1 MAVPA
6 GLVEPGFRSLRNHYA
21 AAPAY
26 SLAGRATGRTLRRF
40 SMLSDRHPQHRQAVG
55 MLLLA
60 TLLWGVSF
68 PVVKALTLLH
78 AQLVPTAG
86 GWFSVLS
93 AVAPRFVLATVVLLL
108 WQRLAALTITRAE
121 LFQGVGIGLFGC
133 TGLLLQVDGLHY
145 TAASTSAFLTQF
157 YVILLP
163 VWFAVRQRANPGARV
178 WLSAALVLAGVAILG
193 RFNWRELSLGRGE
206 AATLLASLFF
216 MGQILW
222 LQRRRF
228 AGNRAGQ
235 ITLVMFAT
243 HAVILSALA
252 VVAAPDLATLAR
264 PWASPPWLGLTLIL
278 TIFCTLGSFSIMN
291 AWQRKIPT
299 TEAGLIY
306 CVEPIFSSLMTLF
319 LPAIFSVWAG
329 IAYANETLTGTLLVG
344 GGLITL
350 ANVLIQLQSSPT
362 GLSSIR

>member
-1 MAVPA
+1 MQPV
-6 GLVEPGFRSLRNHYA
+6 S
-21 AAPAY
+21 
-26 SLAGRATGRTLRRF
+26 
-40 SMLSDRHPQHRQAVG
+40 RHPQHRQAVG

-68 PVVKALTLLH
+68 PVVKSLALLH
-78 AQLVPTAG
+78 EQLVPEAG
-86 GWFSVLS
+86 GWFSVLY
-93 AVAPRFVLATVVLLL
+93 AVAPRFLLATVVLLL
-108 WQRLAALTITRAE
+108 WQRRAALTITRAE
-121 LFQGVGIGLFGC
+121 WYQGVGIGLFGC

-163 VWFAVRQRANPGARV
+163 VWLAVRQRANPGARV

-193 RFNWRELSLGRGE
+193 RFNWHELSLGRGE
-206 AATLLASLFF
+206 AETLLGSVFF

-222 LQRRRF
+222 LQRRSF

-252 VVAAPDLATLAR
+252 LVAAPDLATLTR
-264 PWASPPWLGLTLIL
+264 PWASPSWLGLTLIL

-306 CVEPIFSSLMTLF
+306 CVEPIFSSLMALF
-319 LPAIFSVWAG
+319 LPAIFSIWAG
-329 IAYANETLTGTLLVG
+329 IAYANETLTWTLLVG
-344 GGLITL
+344 GGLITF
-350 ANVLIQLQSSPT
+350 ANILIQLRPPPNPLVT
-362 GLSSIR
+362 